1 MKIKVLISISGF
13 FPAKNFGGPAISIN
27 NLTKT
32 LSKKYEFFI
41 VTGNTDLNSTK
52 VLNGITSGWNERNN
66 CKVKYLDRNSLTY
79 QKFEEIVEEIAP
91 DIIYINSFFGVKFS
105 EPLLKVAV
113 KLGLPI
119 LLAPRGEMCDNALN
133 IKKLKKL
140 LYIQYFNLRKFG
152 TYKKLFFHST
162 SSEETQNINK
172 YILGSKL
179 ERIFYLP
186 NIPDFPIMDVN
197 EFRQLD
203 RKVEETY
210 IPKII
215 FVSRIHKKKNLLFAL
230 NLLAKTKQKYIFDI
244 YGPIEDEPYWEECKK
259 QIDEIND
266 FHDINYCGVLNRE
279 QLFPTLLKYDIFLFP
294 TLSENY
300 GHVIAEALSSGCK
313 LLISDNTPWQ
323 NLESEGVGWAIPL
336 DRENKYINILN
347 NKCFLENR
355 FKDKIKSRIFFEKE
369 ADLATLQKK
378 YEKLFEGMLKFN
390 D

>member
-1 MKIKVLISISGF
+1 MTTKVLISISGF

-52 VLNGITSGWNERNN
+52 VLNGITSGWNKRNN

-105 EPLLKVAV
+105 EPLLKIGI

-133 IKKLKKL
+133 IEKIKKF
-140 LYIQYFNLRKFG
+140 LYIQYFNLRGFG

-203 RKVEETY
+203 CKVEETY
-210 IPKII
+210 VPKII

-230 NLLAKTKQKYIFDI
+230 NLLAKTKQKYTFDI
-244 YGPIEDEPYWEECKK
+244 YGPIEDELYWEECKK

-266 FHDINYCGVLNRE
+266 FHNINYCGVLNRE

-323 NLESEGVGWAIPL
+323 NLENEGVGWAISL
-336 DRENKYINILN
+336 DREDKYINILN

-369 ADLATLQKK
+369 VDLAALQKK
-378 YEKLFEGMLKFN
+378 YEKLFDGMLNFN